1 MSRHARVFEPPVSR
15 YTAPLFLTE
24 RPIRIRITMLP
35 KVILHTA
42 TSIDGRIT
50 NFPADLELYYGLA
63 AQWNPGAI
71 LFGSGT
77 VLAAVR
83 DDPSLEVPPVHEEMF
98 RPAEGSPDPRP
109 LLVIADS
116 RGRVR
121 CWDAI
126 RKWPYMR
133 DVLALCSSA
142 TPQEYLGYL
151 QDRRISAI
159 IAGSDHI
166 DMRAALEALNRQY
179 GVKVVRV
186 DSGGTLNSVLLHEG
200 LVSEVSVLIHPFIA
214 GGKADPTLSDPLK
227 AGIPDLQLP
236 LCLQSAG
243 VAGNGIVWVRYR
255 VEGRSET

>member
-1 MSRHARVFEPPVSR
+1 
-15 YTAPLFLTE
+15 
-24 RPIRIRITMLP
+24 MLP

-42 TSIDGRIT
+42 MSLDGRIT
-50 NFPADLELYYGLA
+50 NFPADLGLYYGLA
-63 AQWNPGAI
+63 AQWNPDAI

-83 DDPSLEVPPVHEEMF
+83 ADPLLAVPPEHEAMF
-98 RPAEGSPDPRP
+98 TPPEVAATDPRP

-116 RGRVR
+116 RGQVR

-142 TPQEYLGYL
+142 TPQEYLAYL
-151 QDRRISAI
+151 NDRRIGTLT
-159 IAGSDHI
+159 AGTDRI

-179 GVKVVRV
+179 GVKVLRV
-186 DSGGTLNSVLLHEG
+186 DSGGTLNSVLLQAG
-200 LVSEVSVLIHPFIA
+200 LVDEVSVLIHPFIA

-227 AGIPDLQLP
+227 AGIAGLQVP
-236 LCLQSAG
+236 LRLKSTEIVG
-243 VAGNGIVWVRYR
+243 EGIIWARYTLS
-255 VEGRSET
+255 VRSET